1 MTAAR
6 PSAGGLAGPL
16 LLDGGL
22 WTGLLARGLPVEVL
36 PEEWVLARPDDV
48 RAVHAAHA
56 RAGASVVLSATFNLA
71 TPRLAARVGP
81 GRDEAIA
88 EAAVLLARQ
97 GAPGARVAASL
108 GATGAP
114 DKAGGVIAAR
124 YRVAA
129 RAIARAGADLAWI
142 ETQTDLGEALAALAA
157 CREAGLEA
165 VVTFAF
171 REERGR
177 LVGAEGVPAETWLS
191 AAAALGAAAVGANCT
206 APGPAFTRLAFA
218 AQALSVP
225 FVAKPS
231 PGPPGQV
238 MEPRPFAA
246 TVAPA
251 VQAGARL
258 VGGCC
263 GTSAEHLAA
272 LAPLLAQAGTVARG

>member
-1 MTAAR
+1 MTACG
-6 PSAGGLAGPL
+6 STGGGLVGPL

-22 WTGLLARGLPVEVL
+22 WTGLLALGLPAEAL
-36 PEEWVLARPDDV
+36 PEEWVLARPDEV

-56 RAGASVVLSATFNLA
+56 RAGARVVLAATFNLA
-71 TPRLAARVGP
+71 TPRLAARVGA

-88 EAAVLLARQ
+88 EAAVRLARE
-97 GAPGARVAASL
+97 GAPGARVAGSL
-108 GATGAP
+108 GATGVPGAT
-114 DKAGGVIAAR
+114 AETIAAR

-129 RAIARAGADLAWI
+129 QAIAGAGGDLAWI
-142 ETQTDLGEALAALAA
+142 ETQTDLAEALAALAA

-177 LVGAEGVPAETWLS
+177 LVGGDGVPAEAWLS

-238 MEPRPFAA
+238 MPPAPFAA
-246 TVAPA
+246 AVSPA

-263 GTSAEHLAA
+263 GTSAEHLSA
-272 LAPLLAQAGTVARG
+272 LAPLLDQAGTVARG